1 MTGVDI
7 TPGFLEIA
15 MQDAIKK
22 GVEVRYQKSDMRTIT
37 FMDEFDCVMLLFT
50 AFGYFSDEE
59 NLQVLVNVR
68 NALKAGGLLIFDIP
82 NRDTFLKRI
91 QPVYVVEKEGN
102 LMIDRMS
109 LDSLHGRSYNRR
121 VVFRDGIRKE
131 KPFSIRLYNPNE
143 IHGLITQAGLRLEH
157 IYGGWEAQE
166 LTSESNPMV
175 VIAQKPE

>member
-1 MTGVDI
+1 M
-7 TPGFLEIA
+7 
-15 MQDAIKK
+15 
-22 GVEVRYQKSDMRTIT
+22 
-37 FMDEFDCVMLLFT
+37 
-50 AFGYFSDEE
+50 
-59 NLQVLVNVR
+59 
-68 NALKAGGLLIFDIP
+68 
-82 NRDTFLKRI
+82 

-121 VVFRDGIRKE
+121 VVFRNGIRKE